1 MMEAFEEYTNIPFV
15 LPETGNNYKQ
25 QRCLYMYEM
34 TTFVNLQFFSTD
46 QVAIPD
52 FAAGAM
58 ENWGLILYRE
68 PALLY
73 NPDFSTTE
81 DKQFVEEVVAHEL
94 GHMVRDTEILSVL
107 SNQ

>member
-1 MMEAFEEYTNIPFV
+1 MMLIHVANDTCFLFV
-15 LPETGNNYKQ
+15 I
-25 QRCLYMYEM
+25 
-34 TTFVNLQFFSTD
+34 FFSTD
-46 QVAIPD
+46 QVTIPD

-58 ENWGLILYRE
+58 KNWGLILYRE

-73 NPDFSTTE
+73 NPDFSTTA

-107 SNQ
+107 QNQQETSENDTCSVD

>member
-1 MMEAFEEYTNIPFV
+1 
-15 LPETGNNYKQ
+15 
-25 QRCLYMYEM
+25 
-34 TTFVNLQFFSTD
+34 
-46 QVAIPD
+46 
-52 FAAGAM
+52 M

-73 NPDFSTTE
+73 NPDFSTTA

-107 SNQ
+107 QNQQETSENDTCSVD